1 MKWIGKGKAWLYV
14 NDDDSVI
21 DRVIY
26 ENGMYQSM
34 IYCRSYVSLSG
45 MKKFIEYEHAKRVG
59 EVVECFS
66 LEQQPDPFIRFLK
79 IAAYALCTVV
89 FLIIFTMIFSNKAHA
104 DAKDIRDMLNTFAP
118 PPQVVFVQPALNP
131 LPPAYLPPVQGNPNL
146 SGDSYN
152 QFNNNV
158 VVPSTQG
165 YDLYGN

>member
-1 MKWIGKGKAWLYV
+1 MKWIKKGKSWIYV
-14 NDDDSVI
+14 NDDDSVF

-26 ENGMYQSM
+26 ENDIYQSSK
-34 IYCRSYVSLSG
+34 YCRCYVSLSA
-45 MKKFIEYEHAKRVG
+45 MKKYIEYAHAK
-59 EVVECFS
+59 EFAKVENYV
-66 LEQQPDPFIRFLK
+66 LEEEKADPVLSFQK
-79 IAAYALCTVV
+79 IAAYALATIL